1 MKTISRKEA
10 FECAL
15 AQLISTAQ
23 VVNNGKQKLYDY
35 ALILKA
41 KSVQPIIP
49 LQPLDYF
56 QWNDNQSYGEK
67 SYAFAPITEP
77 YNTLI
82 IGMCGRPYFEEVGIF
97 ERINATEHPAKWIR
111 EVLTK
116 QYLQL
121 SYDCI
126 GVLSNYALTFD
137 TSLISKTH
145 SEWIKYTNRDDDE
158 ILYFPYYTQSQR
170 NRILANFSKQAIQEI
185 TDEYWS
191 E

>member
-1 MKTISRKEA
+1 MEAISRQEA

-49 LQPLDYF
+49 LQPLAYF
-56 QWNDNQSYGEK
+56 QWNENQSYGEK

-82 IGMCGRPYFEEVGIF
+82 IGMCGRPYFEEVGTF
-97 ERINATEHPAKWIR
+97 ERIKATEHPAKWIR
-111 EVLTK
+111 DVLTK
-116 QYLQL
+116 QYLHL
-121 SYDCI
+121 TYDFI
-126 GVLSNYALTFD
+126 GVLSKYELAYD
-137 TSLISKTH
+137 TSLISNTH
-145 SEWIKYTNRDDDE
+145 SEWIKYTNKEDDE

-170 NRILANFSKQAIQEI
+170 NRIYANFSKQAIQEI
-185 TDEYWS
+185 TDEYWI